1 MALSREEIL
10 RLADLSRLSLSEEEI
25 QRMSE
30 TIDPVL
36 AFVGRLANVDT
47 AGVPESEDEFGVA
60 LRADVAHGASQDE
73 RQMIVSNF
81 PDRMGDAL
89 RVPGVFE
96 KPKG

>member
-25 QRMSE
+25 QRMSD

-36 AFVGRLANVDT
+36 TYVSRLSEVDTSGIPETEGDAVNQLRVDIAQGSADGERLAIL
-47 AGVPESEDEFGVA
+47 A
-60 LRADVAHGASQDE
+60 
-73 RQMIVSNF
+73 NF

>member
-1 MALSREEIL
+1 MALTQDELR
-10 RLADLSRLSLSEEEI
+10 RLAELSRLALTDQEI
-25 QRMSE
+25 QLMEE

-36 AFVGRLANVDT
+36 TYVSRLSEVDTSGIPETEGDAVNQLRVDIAQGSADGERLAIL
-47 AGVPESEDEFGVA
+47 A
-60 LRADVAHGASQDE
+60 
-73 RQMIVSNF
+73 NF